1 MGGPGYKSE
10 KMEGFK
16 TGKYRVYTLRDN
28 RNKPVNTIEVTME
41 DANTPVVTQIKGNG
55 RATGNVPAA
64 KYDGAILSF
73 LQTYIKPSV
82 ISESDSYL
90 TPLLQNYQ
98 AELRMERNAQI
109 AIERRRAAIEDIRRL
124 RN

>member
-1 MGGPGYKSE
+1 
-10 KMEGFK
+10 MEGFK

-41 DANTPVVTQIKGNG
+41 DANTPIVTQIKGNG

-73 LQTYIKPSV
+73 LSTYLKPFA
-82 ISESDSYL
+82 ISEKDEFL
-90 TPLLQNYQ
+90 TPLLQSYK
-98 AELRMERNAQI
+98 AEI
-109 AIERRRAAIEDIRRL
+109 DL
-124 RN
+124 RNKAR